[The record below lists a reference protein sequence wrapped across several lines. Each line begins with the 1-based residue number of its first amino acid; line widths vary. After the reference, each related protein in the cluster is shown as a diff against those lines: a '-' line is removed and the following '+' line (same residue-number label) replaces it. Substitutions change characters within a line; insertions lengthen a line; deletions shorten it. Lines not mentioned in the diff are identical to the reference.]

1 VDLFRLGRAEMAAN
15 PDGIGIG
22 GPQVEEMV
30 ARGQLTRAAFM
41 DRNGQAFGMMM
52 QAQLSVI
59 AASPCFVWTTT
70 PGNGRVAQLE
80 AGRDWLRLD
89 LAANAAG
96 LGIQPLSQTLQEFP
110 EMEPLHEA
118 MRRAT
123 GVASGERLQMFGRL
137 GHPASPGIRTALR
150 WPAESR
156 ILRG

>member
-1 VDLFRLGRAEMAAN
+1 
-15 PDGIGIG
+15 
-22 GPQVEEMV
+22 MV
-30 ARGQLTRAAFM
+30 ARGQLTRAAFT

-59 AASPCFVWTTT
+59 SASPCFVWTTT
-70 PGNGRVAQLE
+70 PGNGRAAQLE

-110 EMEPLHEA
+110 EIEPLHEA

-137 GHPASPGIRTALR
+137 GHPASPGIRIALR

>member
-1 VDLFRLGRAEMAAN
+1 
-15 PDGIGIG
+15 
-22 GPQVEEMV
+22 
-30 ARGQLTRAAFM
+30 
-41 DRNGQAFGMMM
+41 MM
-52 QAQLSVI
+52 QSTLSVI

-96 LGIQPLSQTLQEFP
+96 LGIQPLSQALQEFP

-118 MRRAT
+118 IRRAT
-123 GVASGERLQMFGRL
+123 GVASSERLQMFGRL